1 MGTNSLSGN
10 NSALRRSIAQIAVD
24 FTLLSCQLFQPS
36 RRLIQCLR
44 LFAEGETYLLGSVF
58 RMLVE
63 TRPGHARDSD
73 FLDQVSR
80 ELHVVPEPEGA
91 DVGHHV
97 IRAPRTVTAEPGFLQ
112 RRNQMIAPRAVPV
125 GQLAVVTGR
134 QA

>member
-10 NSALRRSIAQIAVD
+10 NSALRRSIAQFAVD
-24 FTLLSCQLFQPS
+24 FALLSYQLLQPS

-63 TRPGHARDSD
+63 TRARHARDAD
-73 FLDQVSR
+73 FLHQVSR
-80 ELHVVPEPEGA
+80 ELHVVREPECA

-97 IRAPRTVTAEPGFLQ
+97 IRAPRTVTDEAGFLQ
-112 RRNQMIAPRAVPV
+112 C
-125 GQLAVVTGR
+125 
-134 QA
+134 